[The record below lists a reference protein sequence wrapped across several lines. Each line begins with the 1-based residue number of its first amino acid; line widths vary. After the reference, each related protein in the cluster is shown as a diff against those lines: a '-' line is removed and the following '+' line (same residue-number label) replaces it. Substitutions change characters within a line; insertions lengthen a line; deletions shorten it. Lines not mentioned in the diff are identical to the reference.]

1 MFASFK
7 KDEVLLTTDIW
18 ITLSWE
24 GEWDLD
30 EKGDVKVLLQD
41 KL

>member
-1 MFASFK
+1 MFASFR

-18 ITLSWE
+18 ITLSWD

-30 EKGDVKVLLQD
+30 EKGDVRVLSQD
-41 KL
+41 

>member
-1 MFASFK
+1 MFAPFI

-30 EKGDVKVLLQD
+30 EKGDVRVLSQD
-41 KL
+41 EL